1 MYFSSYNQ
9 IKKSKNI
16 NEYTL
21 YNNILSLS
29 RNKLFYTKYLLE
41 DTFQNRIN
49 LIFFH
54 ISFVFIKIKLIKKNI
69 DVKKFDQI
77 LFDLMFNQ
85 IELNMREL
93 GFGDVMVNKKMKFLI
108 KSFYNILLFCE
119 NYSNETKEYKT
130 SFFNQYLKSNSIK
143 KMAYNET
150 LINYF
155 SDFKTFCSDLSIN
168 SVLKGD
174 LKFEF
179 N

>member
-1 MYFSSYNQ
+1 MYFSSY
-9 IKKSKNI
+9 KKDIRLKKN

-29 RNKLFYTKYLLE
+29 RNRLFYTKFLLA
-41 DTFQNRIN
+41 DTFHNRIN

-54 ISFVFIKIKLIKKNI
+54 ISFIFIKIKQTKKKI
-69 DVKKFDQI
+69 DVKKFDQS
-77 LFDLMFNQ
+77 LFDLLFNQ

-93 GFGDVMVNKKMKFLI
+93 GFGDVMVNKRMKFLV

-119 NYSNETKEYKT
+119 AYSRKSREYKI
-130 SFFNQYLKSNSIK
+130 SFFNQYLKSNFMENS
-143 KMAYNET
+143 ANNEI
-150 LINYF
+150 LISYF
-155 SDFKTFCSDLSIN
+155 NDFKTFCSDLSLN